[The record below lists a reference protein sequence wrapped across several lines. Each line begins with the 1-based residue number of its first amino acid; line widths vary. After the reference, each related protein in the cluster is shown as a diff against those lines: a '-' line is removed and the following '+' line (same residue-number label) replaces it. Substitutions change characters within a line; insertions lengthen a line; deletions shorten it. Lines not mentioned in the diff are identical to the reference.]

1 MRKFSLYLALLCSLV
16 LAGCDQYL
24 ARNYGG
30 NVTLTELPA
39 NAKLVHL
46 TWKENSIWMLY
57 YLPDTKQCVFKES
70 ASVGVL
76 EGVVTIPNCNP
87 LMLGDASQLSPSA
100 QAPISRGQ

>member
-1 MRKFSLYLALLCSLV
+1 MRKLTLALALLCSLV
-16 LAGCDQYL
+16 LAGCDRYI
-24 ARNYGG
+24 ARKYGG

-39 NAKLVHL
+39 NAKLINL
-46 TWKENSIWMLY
+46 TWKDYSLWMLY

-70 ASVGVL
+70 ASVGVF
-76 EGVVTIPNCNP
+76 EGAVTIPNCNP